1 MNAIMTTQEIRQRQ
15 TFFYGYVIVLAS
27 FIIVAAAEGAL
38 YSFGVFF
45 APLLSEFGW
54 TRAMTSG
61 ALSLSAVVHIP
72 ILVVV
77 GRLTDRIGP
86 RLVLSA
92 CGFFLGLGYLLMS
105 QTSTIWQ
112 LYLFYGVIAS
122 IGMGFYWVPVIS
134 IVPRWFVRKRGL
146 MMAIVTCGV
155 GVGQLVV
162 PPLASWLISAY
173 GWRKSYLIIG
183 GITMGVIMI
192 AAQFLRHHPSQM
204 GQLPY
209 GGNEMEKENSL
220 EKASGLS
227 FREAIHSRHF
237 WMASVLFL
245 SWCFC
250 LSIVMVHSVI
260 HAIGLGMSPASA
272 ANILAIIGGMGIAGR
287 LGFGRMADVIG
298 MKPSLIISLALMSI
312 SFLWLLVA
320 TEMWMI
326 YLFAAMFGITYGTV
340 EILQSPIM
348 ANLFGL
354 SSLGALVGLNTAIG
368 AIGFVIGPVLGGYIF
383 DVTGSYQVIFLVC
396 AAMGIVST
404 ILSALLPLAGD
415 KGGQSQS

>member
-1 MNAIMTTQEIRQRQ
+1 
-15 TFFYGYVIVLAS
+15 
-27 FIIVAAAEGAL
+27 
-38 YSFGVFF
+38 
-45 APLLSEFGW
+45 
-54 TRAMTSG
+54 
-61 ALSLSAVVHIP
+61 
-72 ILVVV
+72 
-77 GRLTDRIGP
+77 
-86 RLVLSA
+86 
-92 CGFFLGLGYLLMS
+92 
-105 QTSTIWQ
+105 
-112 LYLFYGVIAS
+112 
-122 IGMGFYWVPVIS
+122 
-134 IVPRWFVRKRGL
+134 
-146 MMAIVTCGV
+146 MAIVTCGV

-354 SSLGALVGLNTAIG
+354 SSLGALVGLNAAIG